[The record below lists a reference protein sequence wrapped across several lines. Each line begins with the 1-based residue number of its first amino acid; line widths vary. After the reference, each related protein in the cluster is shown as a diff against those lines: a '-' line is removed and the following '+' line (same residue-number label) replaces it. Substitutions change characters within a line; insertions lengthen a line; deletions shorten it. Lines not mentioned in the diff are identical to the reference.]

1 MFSSYNG
8 VASPN
13 IIEDGDMFVLV
24 LLGVDLGVCL
34 PDLGVLRPS
43 LLGVPVKKEK
53 KNEFRNTMLHLIT
66 KKYVL

>member
-34 PDLGVLRPS
+34 ADLGVLRPS
-43 LLGVPVKKEK
+43 LLGVPVKK
-53 KNEFRNTMLHLIT
+53 
-66 KKYVL
+66 KYTDLQTQYV